1 MLPSAPMVACSV
13 PSALICAKQTVGRAA
28 ITRRRRIRILLSRGG
43 RNDSRV
49 RCSSLAA
56 FWGIRPNQI
65 GPRHS
70 WQGGKSCEKNQRARR
85 VGVFP
90 CDFPGAMLGASV
102 HRVANVGLLG
112 GRIVAVGRTCLLAFV
127 GGVGAVQL
135 LPDVSVTAV
144 VELAVSHR
152 GASVAVLAAVLLL
165 LAAPQLRRLRTP
177 RSAQMSSV
185 QVGCERSHPRKTL
198 VWILAFALSGVVYAV
213 IRAEHRLSD
222 ALATDNEDKVTRVV
236 LRVAELP
243 RLG

>member
-1 MLPSAPMVACSV
+1 
-13 PSALICAKQTVGRAA
+13 
-28 ITRRRRIRILLSRGG
+28 
-43 RNDSRV
+43 
-49 RCSSLAA
+49 
-56 FWGIRPNQI
+56 
-65 GPRHS
+65 
-70 WQGGKSCEKNQRARR
+70 
-85 VGVFP
+85 
-90 CDFPGAMLGASV
+90 MLGASV

-112 GRIVAVGRTCLLAFV
+112 GRIVAVGRTCLLGFV

-135 LPDVSVTAV
+135 LPDVSVTAL

-243 RLG
+243 RLGAESRLFVADVLSSIPEGVPRRIQVRWNSDVYSGPYGPRLGK